1 MNKSESI
8 ADLAKALAAFQSE
21 VKQPKKDKS
30 NPFFKST
37 YVDLAGVVDAITET
51 APKHGLSF
59 MQHAL
64 TDENERVGVTTIIF
78 HESGEY
84 IEAPPIFA
92 KPTKAGP
99 QEVGSVITY
108 LKRYS
113 LSAAFG
119 ITSEVDDDGEKG
131 MGRMNNNQGFQ
142 QQQYRQAPPQ
152 QQQPN
157 GMASPAQIKAMMA
170 KAKNVAIAQGHEG
183 TNEDLHNIYVKA
195 LQDCKI
201 PDTLKSS
208 NLTKQQAS
216 KVIENLASKEPQTA

>member
-8 ADLAKALAAFQSE
+8 ADLAKALAAFQGE
-21 VKQPKKDKS
+21 VKQPMKDKA
-30 NPFFKST
+30 NPFFKSK
-37 YVDLAGVVDAITET
+37 YVPLENVVEAVTET
-51 APKHGLSF
+51 ASKHGLSF
-59 MQHAL
+59 IQYPMNS
-64 TDENERVGVTTIIF
+64 ENKVGVITILM
-78 HESGEY
+78 HESGQW
-84 IEAPPIFA
+84 IESEPIFA
-92 KPTKAGP
+92 TPAKQDP
-99 QEVGSVITY
+99 QGVGSTITY

-113 LSAAFG
+113 LSAVFG
-119 ITSEVDDDGEKG
+119 ITSDEDDDANTATYPNGY
-131 MGRMNNNQGFQ
+131 NQQ
-142 QQQYRQAPPQ
+142 PQQQYRQAPPQ